1 MDAIGYKLTR
11 SLPWGRPTTPEKPRF
26 SFRTL
31 TTFCAA
37 FAIAMLLGLHPG
49 FAQSTAGS
57 IVGTLTDQSGGA
69 VPETKVV
76 LTNVATATTNE
87 SITDNSGYYQF
98 VNIPP
103 GNYKITV
110 QKEGFK
116 ALTEGPFELQVE
128 GSLRI
133 GLQLQVGSAS
143 QTVTVSASSPLI
155 QAETTSLGAVIDTR
169 ETNELPLNG
178 RNPMSL
184 AALVP
189 GVVPQG
195 GSQSNPNGQ
204 NPFAWGNYQIG
215 GGFANQSA
223 TYLDGTPV
231 NTTYV
236 NLTAL
241 IPTQDSL
248 AEFKVDTNNLTA
260 DYGHLAGGAI
270 AFSTK
275 SGTNQLHGALW
286 EYLRNKV
293 LNANTFFANNAGQ
306 ARPSFTQNQY
316 GFNVGG
322 PVYIPHVYNG
332 RDKTFF
338 FVNWEGFALRQGT
351 TFVETVPTA
360 AELTGD
366 LSGLPG
372 SPQLYDPLSTC
383 TNTAGC
389 ANGLP
394 YGGRLPIPGN
404 NLANAPQSSINATS
418 LAYLKAFYPAPNTAS
433 STGVNNFTRNASS
446 GGNNYETVVHIDHNI
461 SEKQHLSARYTYWS
475 NTNLPIDPYGT
486 GICQDRCTETFSN
499 NNFII
504 RDSYAISPKTLLDL
518 SLSYMRFV
526 YNRKPSLSS
535 FNFSNLGPGWAALS
549 PSIQFPGPPVMVIQG
564 FDTDGTFNSQGAD
577 STIVNASDNDRIAGN
592 VTRIMGKHTI
602 KFGGEWMRE
611 TFNYAQTNISAGNF
625 AFNNAFTS
633 QNANTSV
640 GGAGLA
646 SYLLGYAASGNFV
659 EVIETA
665 PVKYYPALY
674 ATDEWRVIPNLT
686 LHLGLRWEDDFPWT
700 ERHNNQSYFDTTA
713 INPVLANAGINQYPG
728 SMEVV
733 DSSTRSSR
741 RNLNNDLKQF
751 SPRLGLTYAAH
762 PNTVFSLG
770 YGLLWIPQDIGW
782 SSAPNNNPINS
793 FSTPYTASTDSG
805 FTPANI
811 ISNPIPGGISAAP
824 GRNGFQPILL
834 GTGVTA
840 VFPNNPYAYA
850 QQWNV
855 GIQQQFGSSLALDI
869 AYAGAKGTHLP
880 YYQLPIGVVPDADL
894 ALGAPALQA
903 QVANPF
909 YGVINPGYGLG
920 AKTIP
925 ADQLLTR
932 YPQYSEVQIASAGSA
947 DSTYNALQVK
957 VQKRFTA
964 GASIGASYTWA
975 KLISD
980 TDTQTAWLESS
991 VAGAYGG
998 FLDPNRPQLE
1008 KSLSSNDV
1016 RNRATIVY
1024 VYDLP
1029 VGHGRAFLADT
1040 PRAVDTVVGGW
1051 GVEGLTTFQ
1060 SGYPLGFS
1068 VNNNL
1073 NGFLTGYGQRPNVAP
1088 GCNRREYG
1096 GSVSRVN
1103 QWFNTSCFS
1112 QPAQFTFGNEPR
1124 NDTQVTAPGIAN
1136 WDASVFKNFS
1146 VDKAERVSL
1155 QFRAEFF
1162 NLFNRVQFGYPNT
1175 SFGASNFGVIN
1186 SQLNNP
1192 RLVQFA
1198 LRLKF

>member
-1 MDAIGYKLTR
+1 MDANGYKLL
-11 SLPWGRPTTPEKPRF
+11 SLSWGRPITQAKPRF
-26 SFRTL
+26 SFHTL
-31 TTFCAA
+31 TTLCSAC
-37 FAIAMLLGLHPG
+37 AIAMLLGLHPG

-69 VPETKVV
+69 VPETTVV
-76 LTNVATATTNE
+76 LTSVATATTNE

-110 QKEGFK
+110 QKQGFK

-143 QTVTVSASSPLI
+143 QTVTVSASSPLV

-169 ETNELPLNG
+169 ETTELPLNG

-223 TYLDGTPV
+223 TYIDGGPI

-293 LNANTFFANNAGQ
+293 LNANTYFANNAGQ

-360 AELTGD
+360 AELTGN

-372 SPQLYDPLSTC
+372 APVLYDPLTTC
-383 TNTAGC
+383 TNSAGC
-389 ANGLP
+389 AGGLA
-394 YGGRLPIPGN
+394 YGERLPIPGN
-404 NLANAPQSSINATS
+404 NLANAPQSSISPTA

-446 GGNNYETVVHIDHNI
+446 GGNNYETVVHIDHNF

-486 GICQDRCTETFSN
+486 GICQDRCTEIFSN
-499 NNFII
+499 NDFVL
-504 RDSYAISPKTLLDL
+504 RDSYAISPKTLLDVN
-518 SLSYMRFV
+518 LSYMRFV
-526 YNRKPSLSS
+526 YNRKPSLAS
-535 FNFSNLGPGWAALS
+535 FSYASLGSGWAALA
-549 PSIQFPGPPVMVIQG
+549 PSVQFPGPPVMSIQG
-564 FDTDGTFNSQGAD
+564 FDTDGTFSSQGAD
-577 STIVNASDNDRIAGN
+577 STIINASDNDRIAGN
-592 VTRIMGKHTI
+592 LTRIMGKHTF
-602 KFGGEWMRE
+602 KFGGEFLRE
-611 TFNYAQTNISAGNF
+611 TFNYAQTNISAGDFNF
-625 AFNNAFTS
+625 NSGFTS
-633 QNANTSV
+633 QNANTNV

-646 SYLLGYAASGNFV
+646 SYLLGYAHDGSFI
-659 EVIETA
+659 EVIKTA
-665 PVKYYPALY
+665 PVKFYPALY
-674 ATDEWRVIPNLT
+674 VTDEWRVLPKAT
-686 LHLGLRWEDDFPWT
+686 LHLGLRWEDDYPWT
-700 ERHNNQSYFDTTA
+700 ERFNNQSYFDTTA
-713 INPVLANAGINQYPG
+713 VNPLLSAAGITKYPG
-728 SMEVV
+728 SMELV

-741 RNLNNDLKQF
+741 RNLNNDAKQF
-751 SPRLGLTYAAH
+751 SPRLGLTYAAAQ
-762 PNTVFSLG
+762 NTVFSVG

-793 FSTPYTASTDSG
+793 FSTPYTASINSF
-805 FTPANI
+805 FTPANSI
-811 ISNPIPGGISAAP
+811 NNPVPGGISAAP

-855 GIQQQFGSSLALDI
+855 SIQQQFGSSLALDI
-869 AYAGAKGTHLP
+869 AYAGAKGTHLIFGS
-880 YYQLPIGVVPDADL
+880 LALNALPDADL
-894 ALGAPALQA
+894 GLGAAALQT
-903 QVANPF
+903 QVPNPF
-909 YGVINPGYGLG
+909 AGIINPSYGLG
-920 AKTIP
+920 AATVP
-925 ADQLLTR
+925 ASQLLLK
-932 YPQYSEVQIASAGSA
+932 YPQYSGVNIASDGEAN
-947 DSTYNALQVK
+947 STYNALQVK
-957 VQKRFTA
+957 VQKRFTG
-964 GASIGASYTWA
+964 GASIGAGYTLA

-980 TDTQTAWLESS
+980 TDTVTTWLEPS
-991 VAGAYGG
+991 VATNIV
-998 FLDPNRPQLE
+998 DPNRPSLE

-1024 VYDLP
+1024 VYDVP
-1029 VGHGRAFLADT
+1029 VGHGRAILADA
-1040 PRAVDTVVGGW
+1040 PRLVDSVVGGW
-1051 GVEGLTTFQ
+1051 GLEGLTTFQ

-1073 NGFLTGYGQRPNVAP
+1073 NSFIGDNQRPNVAA
-1088 GCNRREYG
+1088 GCARKGTG
-1096 GSVSRVN
+1096 GAVSRVN
-1103 QWFNTSCFS
+1103 MWFNTSCFS
-1112 QPAQFTFGNEPR
+1112 QPAQFSFGNEPR
-1124 NDTQVTAPGIAN
+1124 NDTQITAPGIGN
-1136 WDASVFKNFS
+1136 WDASVFKNVS
-1146 VDKAERVSL
+1146 VDKAERVSV

-1162 NLFNRVQFGYPNT
+1162 NLFNRVQFSYPNT